1 MRAALRSAVR
11 GEKRD
16 SSANQTRSART
27 GSGTGRSVVLF
38 FAAAEEALGVTD
50 ESGGRFSYARSSVR
64 LAAATTDSNAATAR
78 DLASGSL
85 NSRAEW

>member
-1 MRAALRSAVR
+1 MRAALRSAVL

-16 SSANQTRSART
+16 SSANQRRSART

-38 FAAAEEALGVTD
+38 FAAGEALGDTPDTRWRVQL
-50 ESGGRFSYARSSVR
+50 GRLG

-78 DLASGSL
+78 DFASGSL
-85 NSRAEW
+85 KSRAEW

>member
-16 SSANQTRSART
+16 SSANQRRSARK

-38 FAAAEEALGVTD
+38 FAAAEALGDTD
-50 ESGGRFSYARSSVR
+50 EDRGERFSYTLASVR